1 MTAPDQRALRDAIV
15 TPGMPTPPG
24 LSDGH
29 ARPAGRRFSVYRN
42 NVTVSLTDALRSGF
56 PATVSL
62 VGDEHFSL
70 LAKAY
75 AIENPPDSPIL
86 MQYGA
91 TFPAF
96 LERCER
102 LSHIGYLGDVARLEH
117 ALRQSYHAADSDA
130 VPVRTMQDIPL
141 NSLMN
146 ASVGI
151 SAATVLLRSAWPIH
165 AIWAFA
171 LEPANPKPPAI
182 PQNVL
187 ITRPEF
193 DPMVTPLPAGGADF
207 IDALSCGRTLAR
219 AHADAISTT
228 PAFDL
233 AATLGLLLNG
243 GAITAINMKNDNE

>member
-15 TPGMPTPPG
+15 TPDMPAPPG

-56 PATVSL
+56 PAIASL
-62 VGDEHFSL
+62 IGDDNFAFM
-70 LAKAY
+70 AKAY
-75 AIENPPDSPIL
+75 AKNYPPGSPLL
-86 MQYGA
+86 MLYGA

-96 LERCER
+96 LERSKP

-117 ALRQSYHAADSDA
+117 ALRRSYHAADSDA
-130 VPVRTMQDIPL
+130 MPVRIMQDIPL

-151 SAATVLLRSAWPIH
+151 SAATVLLRSAWPVH
-165 AIWAFA
+165 SIWAYA
-171 LEPANPKPPAI
+171 LDPGNPKPQAI

-193 DPMVTPLPAGGADF
+193 DPMVAPLPAGSADF
-207 IDALSCGRTLAR
+207 IDALIRGRTLAR
-219 AHADAISTT
+219 AHSDAMATT

-233 AATLGLLLNG
+233 AATLSLLLNG
-243 GAITAINMKNDNE
+243 GAIIEINMKSDNE